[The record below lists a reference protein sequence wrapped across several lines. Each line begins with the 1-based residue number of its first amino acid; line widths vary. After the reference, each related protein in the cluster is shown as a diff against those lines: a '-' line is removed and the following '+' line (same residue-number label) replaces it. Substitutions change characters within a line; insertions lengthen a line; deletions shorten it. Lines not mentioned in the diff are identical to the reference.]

1 MTNVLDA
8 VSQIAIALFGLSSI
22 FLLAKKNKWG
32 FVLALIAQPFWFIT
46 TYIHEQWGIFAL
58 SFVYSG
64 TWLYGFYQ
72 WFFTDNKKVEKK
84 ADG

>member
-32 FVLALIAQPFWFIT
+32 FVSALVTQPFWFAT
-46 TYIHEQWGIFAL
+46 TYIHKQWGLFAM
-58 SFVYSG
+58 SFVYAG
-64 TWLYGFYQ
+64 LWLYGFYEG
-72 WFFTDNKKVEKK
+72 FFTDNKKVEKK
-84 ADG
+84 SDV

>member
-22 FLLAKKNKWG
+22 FLIAKKNKWG

-58 SFVYSG
+58 SFVYGG

-84 ADG
+84 SDG